1 MRLVVLLHVVA
12 DVRPFS
18 LLSGV
23 SHGLL
28 LTTYVI
34 VVVVV
39 VGDLRKKLLHGDVP
53 LSDVVCGAVSWSRH
67 ECFFSFPEQSIL
79 LRLMLVDALVFV

>member
-1 MRLVVLLHVVA
+1 MRLVVLLHVVVA

-34 VVVVV
+34 VVVVVV

-67 ECFFSFPEQSIL
+67 ECFFFLSFFLPEQSTLI
-79 LRLMLVDALVFV
+79 